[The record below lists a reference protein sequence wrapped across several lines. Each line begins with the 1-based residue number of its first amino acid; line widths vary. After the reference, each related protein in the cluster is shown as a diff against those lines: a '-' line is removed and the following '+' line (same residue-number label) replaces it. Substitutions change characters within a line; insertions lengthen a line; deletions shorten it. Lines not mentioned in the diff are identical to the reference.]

1 MKSECRTTGIGR
13 LLAVSLT
20 ALLMAGCS
28 SLGQTPMTDG
38 ASSDSERSWGDGG
51 RIDYGL
57 DSGRW
62 ERLPALD
69 ELDPDAP
76 DAPKDLWTY
85 VTARFALPVPENP
98 RIDRELAM
106 YAANPDYLE
115 LVSRR
120 AIPYLRLI
128 VEQLEDND
136 LPMELVL
143 LPIVESAY
151 RPEALSRSQ
160 AAGIWQFIP
169 ATGTYMGLDQT
180 PWYDGRRDIVASTD
194 AATRYFNRLR
204 DMFDDDWAVIIAAY
218 NGGEGTLS
226 RAIEANRRAGKPTDF
241 WSLTQISNE
250 TSKYPARFFALVK
263 IFSEPERY
271 QVALPEA
278 PLYPAVAR
286 IDIDRPLH
294 LGRLAQLTGV
304 EEEDLYRLNPGYNRQ
319 ITGPSPRG
327 LLVPHHKAYR
337 FTDEVFDQ
345 AHESPQGWMHYQVRR
360 GDSLAAIAA
369 VFGSSVSELRR
380 VNRLEDA
387 ALRAGDDLLVPRR
400 GSGSSVPRG
409 TARTYQVQAGDSLWA
424 IARKHGTDVDR
435 LLALNGMSRGDTLRV
450 GQELVVG
457 IEAAAATVA
466 SRDRTGSTYVVR
478 RGDTL
483 WGLSRRFAISI
494 EELRRLNA
502 LDADGA
508 LKPGQVLRV
517 GPGGR
522 EA

>member
-1 MKSECRTTGIGR
+1 MRFFRFPVAVTFLG
-13 LLAVSLT
+13 LLL
-20 ALLMAGCS
+20 AGCS
-28 SLGQTPMTDG
+28 SLGDRPVPESGTDPNP
-38 ASSDSERSWGDGG
+38 AEQHWGDGG

-57 DSGRW
+57 GPDRW
-62 ERLPALD
+62 ERLPALH
-69 ELDPDAP
+69 ELDPDSP
-76 DAPKDLWTY
+76 DAPEDLWSY
-85 VTARFALPVPENP
+85 VTARFSLPIPENP
-98 RIDRELAM
+98 RIDRELEM
-106 YAANPDYLE
+106 YAANPEYLE

-169 ATGTYMGLDQT
+169 TTGTYLGLDQN

-204 DMFDDDWAVIIAAY
+204 DMFEDDWAVVVAAY

-226 RAIEANRRAGKPTDF
+226 RAIEANRRAGKATDF
-241 WSLTQISNE
+241 WNLTQISSE
-250 TSKYPARFFALVK
+250 TSKYPARFFALVR

-271 QVALPEA
+271 QVSLPET

-286 IDIDRPLH
+286 IDIDQPLH

-304 EEEDLYRLNPGYNRQ
+304 DEHDLYRLNPGYNRQ
-319 ITGPSPRG
+319 ITGPDSRG

-337 FTDEVFDQ
+337 FTDEILDQ
-345 AHESPQGWMHYQVRR
+345 AHESPQGWTHYRVRR

-369 VFGSSVSELRR
+369 VFGSSTSELRR
-380 VNRLEDA
+380 VNRLQDA

-400 GSGSSVPRG
+400 GAPGAVPRG
-409 TARTYQVQAGDSLWA
+409 TARTHQVRAGDSLWS
-424 IARKHGTDVDR
+424 IARRHDTDIDR
-435 LLALNGMSRGDTLRV
+435 LLALNGMNRGDTLRV
-450 GQELVVG
+450 GQKLVVG
-457 IEAAAATVA
+457 IDAAPVPETANVQ
-466 SRDRTGSTYVVR
+466 TGSTYVVR
-478 RGDTL
+478 NGDTL

-502 LDADGA
+502 LGADGT
-508 LKPGQVLRV
+508 LRPGQVLRV
-517 GPGGR
+517 APGGR